1 MYWFLFNFNQ
11 TQMHKKENMREQKYT
26 DFHELHGRQQTL
38 LQSKHHGHLEKTI
51 FRMHGIGQVVTIDTP
66 VPFTASLPYLLNEF
80 PDGAVPRAVRV
91 QGAEVAV
98 RALIQVVRE
107 LELLC
112 DLVKQ
117 VDTQSCRHNYKHIYI
132 KKKLYY
138 ICIAI
143 CT

>member
-1 MYWFLFNFNQ
+1 
-11 TQMHKKENMREQKYT
+11 MHKKENMREQKFT
-26 DFHELHGRQQTL
+26 DFHVLHGRQQTL
-38 LQSKHHGHLEKTI
+38 LQSEHLGHLEKTI
-51 FRMHGIGQVVTIDTP
+51 FRMHGIGQVVKIDTP
-66 VPFTASLPYLLNEF
+66 VPSTASLPYLLNEF

-117 VDTQSCRHNYKHIYI
+117 VDTQSCRHNYKHIYM
-132 KKKLYY
+132 YY